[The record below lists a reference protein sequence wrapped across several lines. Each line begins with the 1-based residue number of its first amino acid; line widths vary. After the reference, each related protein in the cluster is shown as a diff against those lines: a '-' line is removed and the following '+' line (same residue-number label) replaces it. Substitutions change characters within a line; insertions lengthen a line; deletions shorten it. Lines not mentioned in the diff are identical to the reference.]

1 VADHG
6 AFGLSEFTGSEEGR
20 GPLFD
25 TTRTTFEGD
34 HLPVGSGG
42 NLPVPSTPAADPA
55 QGDKI
60 VIGAPLDVP
69 KAVPLM
75 AVRLGDRMIVSV
87 PGEMTEEMGRRVRAS
102 VLAASAPA
110 GITTTVISGL
120 ANEYADYF
128 TTPEEFDAQHYEGGA
143 TIYGRASSVA
153 IEESLDA
160 LAGALAAGKPA
171 PTPYP
176 YDPTNGAVPNAAA
189 FPAGAATGK
198 ITTQPVASAARLG
211 HPSLAWQGGPRGED
225 RPLDK
230 AFVSVQR
237 QVAVKVKVTVPTAP
251 RPHRRHHPRRHGARG
266 GPRFTGRISAART
279 RTVLRWR
286 TVDSDL
292 GLNMLWSVDSNG
304 VYSARWE
311 VPLDAP
317 TGTYRFVVT
326 ANRYGLTSSSFRVV
340 RAGSLTAAQVNAP
353 AGHVAVVLHYP
364 QPTVRESVGDPPGD
378 LTADLT
384 FRPETAASGRAT
396 FLVNGRPVTASAGS
410 GGVFEIAAPAGAQVE
425 VKPGSVADSHGNANG
440 NTLTLANP

>member
-1 VADHG
+1 
-6 AFGLSEFTGSEEGR
+6 
-20 GPLFD
+20 LFD
-25 TTRTTFEGD
+25 VTRTTFEGD
-34 HLPVGSGG
+34 HLPVGAGG

-160 LAGALAAGKPA
+160 LAGALATGKPA
-171 PTPYP
+171 ADPYP

-198 ITTQPVASAARLG
+198 VTTQPSATAARLT
-211 HPSLAWQGGPRGED
+211 HPSLSWQGGPRGYD

-237 QVAVKVKVTVPTAP
+237 QVAVKVAVPLVP
-251 RPHRRHHPRRHGARG
+251 RPRRHRPHRHGARS
-266 GPRFTGRISAART
+266 GPQFTGRVRAART
-279 RTVLRWR
+279 RTVHRWQ

-304 VYSARWE
+304 VYSAHWE

-326 ANRYGLTSSSFRVV
+326 ANRYGLTSSTFRVV
-340 RAGSLTAAQVNAP
+340 RASSLTAEQVNAP
-353 AGHVAVVLHYP
+353 AGHVAVQLHYP
-364 QPTVRESVGDPPGD
+364 QPTVREGVGDPPGD

-396 FLVNGRPVTASAGS
+396 FLVNGKPVAAVAGAR
-410 GGVFEIAAPAGAQVE
+410 GVFDVVAPAGAQVE
-425 VKPGSVADSHGNANG
+425 LQPGSVADGHGNVNG
-440 NTLTLANP
+440 NTLTLTP